1 MGFRNTRNNAADKNS
16 KNGVIKITY
25 IKTTNECIFLLMD
38 IHMVNL
44 IQGQIPITVLFN
56 LNAI

>member
-25 IKTTNECIFLLMD
+25 IKTTNECIFSLMD
-38 IHMVNL
+38 MHVEL
-44 IQGQIPITVLFN
+44 IGYYIEVS
-56 LNAI
+56 